1 MIHITGD
8 THGEQARIPLIE
20 AQAPVCPGDILIVC
34 GDFGYLFR
42 NDEAEHRFLDQL
54 AARDYTICFVDG
66 NHEDFDA
73 LEALPEE
80 DWMGGRVHRLRPNI
94 LHLMRGYVFT
104 LEGKTFF
111 TMGGAYSVDRHTR
124 TPGRSWWPQEL
135 PRDEEYR
142 RAAAALLARNM
153 QVDYILTHTMPAEAI
168 RRMGCFPDPHD
179 AELTGFLEWVMYETR
194 YTGWFCG
201 HWHQDRPLPGNIR
214 LLWFDVCSL

>member
-20 AQAPVCPGDILIVC
+20 AQAPVRPGDILIVC

-135 PRDEEYR
+135 PRGEEYR
-142 RAAAALLARNM
+142 RAAAALLPGTCRWTISSPTPCPPKSSAGWA
-153 QVDYILTHTMPAEAI
+153 VFPTPTTPSSPAFWN
-168 RRMGCFPDPHD
+168 G
-179 AELTGFLEWVMYETR
+179 
-194 YTGWFCG
+194 
-201 HWHQDRPLPGNIR
+201 
-214 LLWFDVCSL
+214 